1 MNTIGSRLKAKQDLF
16 KNKRKCGVVLD
27 MFSLFSNEKRFK
39 IMCVLDEGD
48 FCVNEIAR
56 MVDGKISNV
65 SQQLKMLTLAGYL
78 EKQRD
83 EQTIIYHLKDQRIK
97 KVLRFLYREFGQD

>member
-1 MNTIGSRLKAKQDLF
+1 LKTKQDLF
-16 KNKRKCGVVLD
+16 RDGRKCAVVLD

-39 IMCVLDEGD
+39 ILCVLDEGD

-65 SQQLKMLTLAGYL
+65 SQQLKMLTMAGYL
-78 EKQRD
+78 DKRRE
-83 EQTIIYHLKDQRIK
+83 EQSIIYHLKDQRVR
-97 KVLRFLYREFGQD
+97 KVLRFLFREFGRD